1 MKRQQH
7 RSKPLQSPISA
18 RSSQPNRHKSA
29 ITVALSRFLWTR
41 PFAVLG
47 GVWVVM
53 VVISLVAVSGLLSPE
68 SSNGKR
74 ITETAIVRTMAKTPQ
89 REQRQS
95 RLPLWL
101 FGAIAV
107 SCAAGSMLVA
117 KQAMRPPRP
126 QVRASKLKPKHLTPY
141 PAPSVLEETPGAPEL
156 IGSPPLTPASPPSP
170 VPTPSFVLEP
180 RRHQTAGATPSVTL
194 MQLAQ
199 MQLQQTQQTK
209 AAPAAQ
215 QPTVPPVKVPPVK
228 VASVKVAPVTVVPPG
243 EKSPLD
249 WGEASLAD
257 QLNLRKQRSVSFS
270 LRT

>member
-7 RSKPLQSPISA
+7 RSKPPQSPIPA
-18 RSSQPNRHKSA
+18 RSSQPNRQKSA
-29 ITVALSRFLWTR
+29 ITAAFSRFLWTR

-47 GVWVVM
+47 GAWVVM

-68 SSNGKR
+68 SSNGKKT
-74 ITETAIVRTMAKTPQ
+74 TETAIVRTMAKTHQ
-89 REQRQS
+89 KEQRQS

-126 QVRASKLKPKHLTPY
+126 QARSSKLKPKHLTPY
-141 PAPSVLEETPGAPEL
+141 PAPSALEAIPTVPEPMEPSMPT
-156 IGSPPLTPASPPSP
+156 ISSPPAP
-170 VPTPSFVLEP
+170 VPTPSFVLES
-180 RRHQTAGATPSVTL
+180 RRTQTAGATPSVTL

-199 MQLQQTQQTK
+199 MQLNQTKQTK
-209 AAPAAQ
+209 AAPAAV
-215 QPTVPPVKVPPVK
+215 QPTVPPVKV
-228 VASVKVAPVTVVPPG
+228 ASVTVVPPE

-249 WGEASLAD
+249 WGEASLAN

>member
-1 MKRQQH
+1 MKRHQQH
-7 RSKPLQSPISA
+7 RSKPLQSLIPA
-18 RSSQPNRHKSA
+18 RSSQRNRHKSG

-41 PFAVLG
+41 PLAVLG
-47 GVWVVM
+47 GAWVVM
-53 VVISLVAVSGLLSPE
+53 VVVALVAVSGLLSPE

-74 ITETAIVRTMAKTPQ
+74 TAETASVRPMTKTLQ
-89 REQRQS
+89 REQHQN

-117 KQAMRPPRP
+117 KQATRPPRP
-126 QVRASKLKPKHLTPY
+126 QARSPKLKARPLMPY
-141 PAPSVLEETPGAPEL
+141 PAPSAIEEAPSVPESVEPSL
-156 IGSPPLTPASPPSP
+156 SSISHSP
-170 VPTPSFVLEP
+170 VPTPPPSFVLEP
-180 RRHQTAGATPSVTL
+180 RRTQAAGTTPSVTL

-199 MQLQQTQQTK
+199 MQLNQTK
-209 AAPAAQ
+209 ASSAAG
-215 QPTVPPVKVPPVK
+215 QPTVAPVKAAPVQ
-228 VASVKVAPVTVVPPG
+228 VASVTVVPPE